1 MTADILRFD
10 KFKDLAGRG
19 VCNMSGHKKA
29 TVTLSEDEYRRLHD
43 AEMQFRFM
51 KRKLPEMIQVERD
64 ENLALIHDNLNRM
77 EERQENYKE
86 IVNQL
91 DDQLRTIEME
101 TADAL
106 VEQHNRMEAA
116 FDELNDD
123 LLIKTEN
130 VLSEQARIFE
140 EMLIEEHNQRQ
151 AQLMEIEGQM
161 LDLSQKEQ
169 MKADYVIHWL
179 EQCLVLSNFIKDHY
193 AYKKFSPGTLEKI
206 EQNLYMAQENLEY
219 DSSEAALVIAQ
230 TAYVQL
236 SELRLVLE
244 RQQSSWQIL
253 HQTCLLTAR
262 RFLDDIENCQNLP
275 ALDLD
280 GNELP
285 ENIDIDYWSGR
296 KLSRLAEHGRN
307 IIQQLEKDKRL
318 LDHAALN
325 TLLHET
331 IPGMQQALD
340 KAVFEARWSA
350 LNSQIRINIADL
362 VIQALEQQGFTLQNA
377 LYNNH
382 DLRKAFTAQVQ
393 NYQGNEVVIQ
403 VNPIAGDVGKN
414 ELQLISLDEEQRT
427 QHELTQ
433 RSREIAESLKSFGL
447 NVGSIDTVQE
457 HLIQAQT
464 GSQSGRGTHLTRTT
478 SSHGN

>member
-1 MTADILRFD
+1 
-10 KFKDLAGRG
+10 
-19 VCNMSGHKKA
+19 MSGHKKT
-29 TVTLSEDEYRRLHD
+29 TVTLSENEYRRLHD

-51 KRKLPEMIQVERD
+51 KRKLPEMIQAERD
-64 ENLALIHDNLNRM
+64 ENLSLIHDNLLRM
-77 EERQENYKE
+77 EERQLDYKE
-86 IVNQL
+86 IIDQL
-91 DDQLRTIEME
+91 DDQLKIIEMD
-101 TADAL
+101 TADAM
-106 VEQHNRMEAA
+106 VEEHSRMQAA
-116 FDELNDD
+116 LDELNDD
-123 LLIKTEN
+123 LLLETEN

-140 EMLIEEHNQRQ
+140 EMIIEEHNQRQ
-151 AQLMEIEGQM
+151 TQLMEIESQM
-161 LDLSQKEQ
+161 LDFTQREQ
-169 MKADYVIHWL
+169 RKTDYVIHWL
-179 EQCLVLSNFIKDHY
+179 EQCLVLSGFIKEHY
-193 AYKKFSPGTLEKI
+193 AYKKFSPGSIEKI
-206 EQNLYMAQENLEY
+206 EQSLYMAQENLEH
-219 DSSEAALVIAQ
+219 DSSEAALAIAQ
-230 TAYVQL
+230 TSYAQL

-253 HQTCLLTAR
+253 HQTCLLTAH
-262 RFLDDIENCQNLP
+262 RFLDDIENCKNLP

-285 ENIDIDYWSGR
+285 ENVDTDYWSGR
-296 KLSRLAEHGRN
+296 KLSRLAEYGRN
-307 IIQQLEKDKRL
+307 IIQQLERDKRL

-325 TLLHET
+325 NLLHDT
-331 IPGMQQALD
+331 IPAMQHDLD
-340 KAVFEARWSA
+340 KAVFDARWSA

-382 DLRKAFTAQVQ
+382 DLRKAFTAQVK

-403 VNPIAGDVGKN
+403 VNPITGDVGKN

-433 RSREIAESLKSFGL
+433 RSREIVESLKSFGL

-457 HLIQAQT
+457 HLVEAQPNKILD
-464 GSQSGRGTHLTRTT
+464 RAEHLTRTT